1 MPTHL
6 TRSVPVLRAVLMTAL
21 LLVGTGCQRVLFGF
35 LNRGLAPPG
44 DTVVFAPARGLSLD
58 IYRPDPMPGTAAPVV
73 VFFYGGSWQ
82 QGKRE
87 QYRFVG
93 RRLAANGV
101 LAIVADYRTWPQAGF
116 PAFMDDAAQAVAW
129 ARDNAASR
137 GGDPS
142 RVFVAGHSAGA
153 HIAALLATDGRYLDH
168 HGIAPAGLA
177 GVVGL
182 SGPYDFVID
191 EELAPIFGPREQW
204 PSAQPVNFVD
214 GDEPP
219 FLLVHGAD
227 DDTVLPANSASLH
240 AKLQEAGIRSRLVML
255 PDTGHAGVLLELKL
269 PGTGPALAET
279 LRFVGLGAAGDAD
292 PSPAQAAAAAA
303 AADGALVRIR

>member
-58 IYRPDPMPGTAAPVV
+58 IYRPDPMPGTAAPGV

-191 EELAPIFGPREQW
+191 EELAPIFGPREQR

-219 FLLVHGAD
+219 FLLVHGLD
-227 DDTVLPANSASLH
+227 DDVVESRDSVELAGKLRANGVDA
-240 AKLQEAGIRSRLVML
+240 RL
-255 PDTGHAGVLLELKL
+255 LLL
-269 PGTGPALAET
+269 PGGTHSTPLAGFYEPTRAPCVVPAVVA
-279 LRFVGLGAAGDAD
+279 FVRGQPPPNDDACD
-292 PSPAQAAAAAA
+292 
-303 AADGALVRIR
+303 